1 MSLSQGGQI
10 TGDRS
15 RTRVVYVYVVE
26 EPTVNGG
33 GGGGGAS
40 SFVDVSVS
48 ERVTS
53 VLGFTGVTELDEH
66 CLLAE
71 ADDKWPDSS
80 SKD

>member
-1 MSLSQGGQI
+1 M
-10 TGDRS
+10 
-15 RTRVVYVYVVE
+15 
-26 EPTVNGG
+26 
-33 GGGGGAS
+33 
-40 SFVDVSVS
+40 DVSVS